1 MSDFEILKYYQQ
13 LLVEILVEH
22 GKDIE
27 WLKPIKG
34 YKNGTHCTVRNRH

>member
-27 WLKPIKG
+27 WFE
-34 YKNGTHCTVRNRH
+34 NQ